1 MTGRRRE
8 RWGWSAEG
16 GSWVGE
22 AHLPPPGGANRDGDG
37 GGGSDGDG
45 DGGND
50 GDNSD
55 GAVNFDC
62 VVLNCVATKNDN
74 LSGRA
79 QLWWTGVAY
88 NKGEIRSQL
97 HDMFAAHLYHNNNI
111 TF

>member
-45 DGGND
+45 GNDGYGGGATAGD

-55 GAVNFDC
+55 GDSIGVAIFYA
-62 VVLNCVATKNDN
+62 NCVELCCDEK
-74 LSGRA
+74 
-79 QLWWTGVAY
+79 W
-88 NKGEIRSQL
+88 
-97 HDMFAAHLYHNNNI
+97 
-111 TF
+111 